1 MYPAEWAIANSARL
15 NIVEFSTAFARAWS
29 RIETRFL
36 KLECWQAYRESEA
49 SESQAVYEY
58 GDIET
63 ARELLEHEAEADRPL
78 YEDVDRRGLE
88 YARVRLVQEPLS
100 AYLGYELLSYRIRAD
115 MGERIEV
122 VRCGPALHLP
132 DERHFDFLLFDRHT
146 ALVHDYGTGD
156 VGLQTGGWLT
166 HDPDAITGL
175 EETISTLRHNAVP
188 LQEYLASTHLD

>member
-1 MYPAEWAIANSARL
+1 MLSASTRL
-15 NIVEFSTAFARAWS
+15 DLAKFGAAFATAWS
-29 RIETRFL
+29 RIESGFL

-49 SESQAVYEY
+49 SQSQAAYER

-63 ARELLEHEAEADRPL
+63 ARRLLQREAEADRSL
-78 YEDVDRRGLE
+78 YEEVDRRRLE

-100 AYLGYELLSYRIRAD
+100 SYLGYELLSYRIRAD

-122 VRCGPALHLP
+122 VRCDPALRLP

-146 ALVHDYGTGD
+146 ALIHDYGAGD

-166 HDPDAITGL
+166 HDRDAIAGL
-175 EETISTLRHNAVP
+175 EGTISKLRRSAVP
-188 LQEYLASTHLD
+188 LQQYLVNT